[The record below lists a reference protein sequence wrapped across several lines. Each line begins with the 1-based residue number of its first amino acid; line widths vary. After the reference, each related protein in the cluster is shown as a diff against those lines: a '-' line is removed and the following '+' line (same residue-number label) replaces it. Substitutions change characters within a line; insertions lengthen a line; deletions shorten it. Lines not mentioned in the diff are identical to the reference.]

1 MNCFIIPG
9 VNTSEKRKHL
19 IIYTMKIPFLVLALN
34 RKLLLSHCVSSF
46 DLSSLVRS
54 MAVIHEIQQVNA
66 AGFLPGLRL
75 GYLLCDTCSYASKAL
90 LNAEHMLAFNRS
102 NHLECDN
109 SDFRPAVKVVLG
121 AQYSEVTIALAK
133 LLNVYMVP
141 LVGHRAST
149 SPELSDKLLHPAFIR
164 TVPSD
169 IHQTKAIASI
179 MSYYD
184 WNWVGVVYGDDDYG
198 KAAFQSFLW
207 DAEENGVCLSYQETL
222 HHYLDHSQNDRRIQQ
237 VAEVIR
243 SSRAQV
249 VLLILKAELVELLFK
264 EMLKTNTSRVWI
276 ASDAWSRS
284 SAIAQM
290 DGINEVGDILGFTFV
305 SFRSQSFDDFLT
317 NLTVTEGGY
326 NFFIEEY
333 KNLRSN
339 CSAECGSSNPPS
351 KCVDL
356 LKYACDSSY
365 SPDQKDDYLLKAT
378 DTSEPFPH
386 RVAVWA
392 VAHALKKLLRCNN
405 KIALVLLFWFQL
417 LQELKNIRFEFE
429 NQMYFFDKNG
439 DFVNGYD
446 LILWEK
452 HGSGRRLEKF
462 GKYSIL
468 NNRIELDGKEFT
480 WLSTE
485 NVSTPQ
491 SRCSESCRPG
501 WVKKILNISCCYT
514 CIEYVQDCKT
524 CPNETWSLKGYT
536 HCRPRSEFFLRWTEP
551 HPLTMIAAAAFG
563 VLLLL
568 VILVIFLVYRNS
580 LPMKQAEVR
589 LSCVMMAGLAVSFA
603 SVVLFMG
610 RPTVHICRARQT
622 MYAMGF
628 TLCVSCI
635 LVKAYRT
642 FLAFLPFGQLLH
654 KRLHKLYKP
663 PVIIVV
669 LTSLQ
674 AVICLLWLIFDSPDV
689 DDKPP
694 SAQSMRKVLECKE
707 GNTYIGFG
715 VMLGYIALLA
725 LIGFL
730 LAFKGR
736 KVPQEFSET
745 GYIIFSMLMYL
756 FVWVCFIPVYITSE
770 EDGTRVQAS
779 AILVSSYGIIFCHFL
794 PKCYAALWASK
805 SDTMEN
811 ILDRWRAKSEK
822 EDRDG
827 ATPPSERSV
836 TLSTTSTSSFLWR
849 SETQSTITS
858 RLSDVSCDSVCFPPL
873 PSRSG
878 SVVTKRTRS
887 LSL

>member
-1 MNCFIIPG
+1 MFFPAEERWLHFSLLLCLPVTSGELQVSVQSVSIVQFFCCF
-9 VNTSEKRKHL
+9 L
-19 IIYTMKIPFLVLALN
+19 QFLVLALN

-141 LVGHRAST
+141 LLSSAST

-356 LKYACDSSY
+356 
-365 SPDQKDDYLLKAT
+365 
-378 DTSEPFPH
+378 EPFPH

-392 VAHALKKLLRCNN
+392 VAHALKKLLRCNSSSCSGEVDFPPW
-405 KIALVLLFWFQL
+405 KL

-485 NVSTPQ
+485 NVS

-514 CIEYVQDCKT
+514 CIECEEGTYSEDWDVQDCKT

-849 SETQSTITS
+849 SETQNH
-858 RLSDVSCDSVCFPPL
+858 
-873 PSRSG
+873 
-878 SVVTKRTRS
+878 
-887 LSL
+887 

>member
-1 MNCFIIPG
+1 TFIFSFASLHFWVVMHPKLMLSMKKVSIVQFFCCF
-9 VNTSEKRKHL
+9 L
-19 IIYTMKIPFLVLALN
+19 QFLVLALN

-121 AQYSEVTIALAK
+121 AQYSEVTIALA
-133 LLNVYMVP
+133 NS
-141 LVGHRAST
+141 AST

-356 LKYACDSSY
+356 LN
-365 SPDQKDDYLLKAT
+365 
-378 DTSEPFPH
+378 EPFPH

-392 VAHALKKLLRCNN
+392 VAHALKKLLRCNSSSCSGE
-405 KIALVLLFWFQL
+405 IALVLLFWFQL

-485 NVSTPQ
+485 NTPQ

-514 CIEYVQDCKT
+514 CIECEEGTYSEDWGTSQSHCYDPQAT

-805 SDTMEN
+805 KQHKTNIFFNMLDVEVQYPNSNEGQISAVNFNRINCNYLMEG
-811 ILDRWRAKSEK
+811 ILWCPCS
-822 EDRDG
+822 G
-827 ATPPSERSV
+827 TGLPLSSS
-836 TLSTTSTSSFLWR
+836 TLQCWMF
-849 SETQSTITS
+849 EI
-858 RLSDVSCDSVCFPPL
+858 PL
-873 PSRSG
+873 
-878 SVVTKRTRS
+878 
-887 LSL
+887 